1 MWFSQLFYLLLLF
14 YSQLPPSS
22 SFNSSSALLCSQ
34 HQSSALLHFKH
45 LFSFT
50 PFSSFDCDLVGQES
64 YPKMETWKE
73 GTDCCS
79 WDGVTCDSVR
89 GDVIGL
95 DLNCSWLS
103 STILFNSTL
112 FLLCHLQWLNL
123 TSNDF
128 PFCRLHLGLAS
139 LLG

>member
-22 SFNSSSALLCSQ
+22 SFNSSLALLCSQ
-34 HQSSALLHFKH
+34 HQSFALLQFKH

-50 PFSSFDCDLVGQES
+50 PFSSFDCDLVGQQS
-64 YPKMETWKE
+64 YPKMETWK
-73 GTDCCS
+73 DS

-95 DLNCSWLS
+95 DLSCSWLS
-103 STILFNSTL
+103 GTIPFNSTL
-112 FLLCHLQWLNL
+112 FLLSHLQWLNL